1 LKQKESQISQEVT
14 VLSSRYHELVTR
26 ANKLSD
32 MFSWLGNKT
41 RDYNEAL
48 EFARKWLDETEP
60 KVTEM
65 SKELIGAEP
74 KMVDQ
79 QLFKAKSL
87 NNNIISNEK
96 LIFEVEQA
104 AANLFSSLSESQ
116 FSVEEKREIERSSQ
130 QLQSRYSETRI
141 NQLCSSRAFLTV
153 TIT

>member
-1 LKQKESQISQEVT
+1 
-14 VLSSRYHELVTR
+14 LVTR

-130 QLQSRYSETRI
+130 DLQARYKSI
-141 NQLCSSRAFLTV
+141 HDAISYDDSYQ
-153 TIT
+153 

>member
-1 LKQKESQISQEVT
+1 M
-14 VLSSRYHELVTR
+14 VTR

-48 EFARKWLDETEP
+48 EFARKWLDDTEP

-130 QLQSRYSETRI
+130 ELQARYKSVHNAI
-141 NQLCSSRAFLTV
+141 SYDDSYQ
-153 TIT
+153 

>member
-1 LKQKESQISQEVT
+1 
-14 VLSSRYHELVTR
+14 LVTR

-48 EFARKWLDETEP
+48 EFARKWLDDTEP

-130 QLQSRYSETRI
+130 ELQARYKSVHNAI
-141 NQLCSSRAFLTV
+141 SYDDSYQ
-153 TIT
+153 